1 MRIVVNDIA
10 ASAGGGL
17 SILKQLYAY
26 LIESNDQN
34 EWYFLLAENTIEE
47 TEHIHI
53 LTFPEEK
60 KSRWKRLL
68 FDFVY
73 GRNIINELRPDVI
86 LYLQN
91 TLVSGIKVPQVMYM
105 DQSIPF
111 QNEKKFSFLKK
122 EERAYAVYQHL
133 IGILNKQ
140 ACKKA
145 DCTIVQTEWLKKAIV
160 RKCRVS
166 DSRIVKIHPESAKI
180 PEQYRA
186 KNINPSVFFYPASGA
201 IYKNHACLF
210 KALDYVEKPCSV
222 ILTMDAPKDV
232 PSACRFVGQISQED
246 VYRHMCSE
254 VLVFPSYIESF
265 GLPLEE
271 ARTIG
276 TIILASDTDF
286 SREVLDGYENAYYF
300 NPFDPEEL
308 GKLINKVLTGEI
320 KQKKQRMVQQKKS
333 AGWSNVIK
341 VLENVLNENTSSILS

>member
-17 SILKQLYAY
+17 SILRQLYAY
-26 LIESNDQN
+26 IIESNDQN

-73 GRNIINELRPDVI
+73 GRNIINELRPDVM

-133 IGILNKQ
+133 IGILNKR

-160 RKCRVS
+160 RKCKVS
-166 DSRIVKIHPESAKI
+166 NSRIIKIHPESTKI

-186 KNINPSVFFYPASGA
+186 KDINPSVFFYPASSA
-201 IYKNHACLF
+201 IYKNHSCLF
-210 KALDYVEKPCSV
+210 KAMDYVEKPCRV
-222 ILTMDAPKDV
+222 ILTMDAPKEA

-300 NPFDPEEL
+300 NPFVPEEL
-308 GKLINKVLTGEI
+308 GKLMNKVLTGEI
-320 KQKKQRMVQQKKS
+320 KQKKQRMIQQKKS
-333 AGWSNVIK
+333 EGWSNVIK
-341 VLENVLNENTSSILS
+341 VLENVLNENTSSVLS